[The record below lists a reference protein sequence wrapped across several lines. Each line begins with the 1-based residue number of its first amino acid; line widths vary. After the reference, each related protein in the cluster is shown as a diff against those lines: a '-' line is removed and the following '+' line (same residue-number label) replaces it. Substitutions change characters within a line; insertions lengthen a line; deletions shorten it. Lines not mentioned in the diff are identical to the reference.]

1 MGIASQL
8 HNETPGTRL
17 EGNTMVRISTLLPVR
32 LRVCLEG
39 LKMLGWQTLEVLYG
53 QMLQMS
59 IQAILGRH
67 NSNLQIYRG
76 PLYRNGDQ
84 QHHRHE
90 LGSNPERA
98 VILYSR
104 NLFLVQGSDFYL
116 QQTGLLIHSSEIFS
130 SATQKQFMEGRV
142 KELTEDL
149 RRANEEAKNY
159 SLIEETSEMFEV
171 QIENAATR
179 TEQLQRN
186 TRAVENEFD
195 EPQKK
200 YDAAVYRYS
209 VLEIEMEKVEEE
221 RFQCKKENTKLK
233 SEIDELYGIMEE
245 EHKTPN
251 QLSIDLAAARKKSE
265 ETFDQLENTVDKLI
279 TLTKAHRTL
288 QDEYDNLLASNVAV
302 NLSHTQLEL
311 ELDNAKGRI
320 QAPEEPGRVAVLE
333 LDLRKA
339 RIALKA
345 AERKVTETN
354 AINNGTNAK
363 VTTLSQELKLLREGK
378 ANGTVKQLQDEI
390 FKLRK
395 VEASCGRQ
403 GQDLER

>member
-1 MGIASQL
+1 
-8 HNETPGTRL
+8 
-17 EGNTMVRISTLLPVR
+17 
-32 LRVCLEG
+32 
-39 LKMLGWQTLEVLYG
+39 
-53 QMLQMS
+53 
-59 IQAILGRH
+59 
-67 NSNLQIYRG
+67 
-76 PLYRNGDQ
+76 
-84 QHHRHE
+84 
-90 LGSNPERA
+90 
-98 VILYSR
+98 
-104 NLFLVQGSDFYL
+104 
-116 QQTGLLIHSSEIFS
+116 
-130 SATQKQFMEGRV
+130 
-142 KELTEDL
+142 
-149 RRANEEAKNY
+149 
-159 SLIEETSEMFEV
+159 
-171 QIENAATR
+171 
-179 TEQLQRN
+179 
-186 TRAVENEFD
+186 
-195 EPQKK
+195 
-200 YDAAVYRYS
+200 
-209 VLEIEMEKVEEE
+209 MEKVEEE

-403 GQDLER
+403 EQDLER